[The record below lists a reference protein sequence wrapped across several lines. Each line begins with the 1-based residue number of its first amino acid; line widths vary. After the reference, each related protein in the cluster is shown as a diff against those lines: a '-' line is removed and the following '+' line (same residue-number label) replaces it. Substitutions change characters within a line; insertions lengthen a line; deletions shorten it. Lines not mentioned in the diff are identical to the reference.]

1 MENCISKVASL
12 ILLIFLTLFGSSIL
26 FYGVLFFMISYGM
39 ATEKDF
45 YFLFLVQLIVVVII
59 SIALLIKE
67 AMKICCFPNK
77 DSPPVSENVS
87 PLLVL

>member
-1 MENCISKVASL
+1 
-12 ILLIFLTLFGSSIL
+12 
-26 FYGVLFFMISYGM
+26 MISTGM

-59 SIALLIKE
+59 FFALLIKE
-67 AMKICCFPNK
+67 AIEICCFHGENI
-77 DSPPVSENVS
+77 PPISENVS

>member
-12 ILLIFLTLFGSSIL
+12 ILLIVLTLFGSSIL

-45 YFLFLVQLIVVVII
+45 YFLFLVQLFVVVII
-59 SIALLIKE
+59 LVALLIKE
-67 AMKICCFPNK
+67 AIEICCFQNG
-77 DSPPVSENVS
+77 DSPLVSENVS